1 MQFGQQTKQGM
12 NKKMSCAALIELLL
26 AWSNKA
32 AVKWTRSSRQTE
44 IELPSLNVV
53 KIYLNLFLICVH
65 MRCICS
71 RSFPSQFRMAFFLQ
85 LFAAW
90 RFFAKTY
97 KKRIWKKSKKS
108 GKSKEWKKRW
118 MTKTLRNDK
127 REFDIETYHS
137 TGNQSD
143 IWLGEENMIVKI
155 FFLISF
161 LVFPAQC
168 LISCSFQF
176 NSVPIVLEKND
187 VLLWEIFYDELV

>member
-1 MQFGQQTKQGM
+1 
-12 NKKMSCAALIELLL
+12 MSTWDVFVRDPFRVSS
-26 AWSNKA
+26 AW
-32 AVKWTRSSRQTE
+32 R
-44 IELPSLNVV
+44 
-53 KIYLNLFLICVH
+53 
-65 MRCICS
+65 
-71 RSFPSQFRMAFFLQ
+71 FFLQ

-97 KKRIWKKSKKS
+97 KKRIWKISKKS
-108 GKSKEWKKRW
+108 GKSEEWNKRW
-118 MTKTLRNDK
+118 MTKAFGNDK

-155 FFLISF
+155 FFPISF

-176 NSVPIVLEKND
+176 NSVPIVLEKKWCIAMRD
-187 VLLWEIFYDELV
+187 ILWWACLVLQLFVVKKHNEHMLYFINSLQRTENKKKIKVKTNSWCGSSCRTRAPLITMFMF